1 MYTRS
6 LTYVN
11 KATLDLRGSFKVRLF
26 NMTTLTISQL
36 ARRSGVPAT
45 TLRYY
50 EKVGVIPAA
59 TRSDAGYR
67 LYDDA
72 AVARLA
78 FVQRAKALGIELD
91 DLADLVR
98 LWDGEGCAPVQ
109 ERLRAMVHD
118 QRTATHQRME
128 ELTKLA
134 ADLDAVGASIGDAAC
149 GPDCACLQPVAESAS
164 EPPVVSERLIGAA
177 CTLDATQL
185 RERLREWRELRDRA
199 TSVEPITGGA
209 RVSFSADEPIGAV
222 ADLVALESECCAFYT
237 FTLRV
242 DGPTRQLEINAGA
255 GGEPAVRALLG
266 LEQ

>member
-1 MYTRS
+1 MYTLS

-11 KATLDLRGSFKVRLF
+11 TLDLRRSFKVSLF
-26 NMTTLTISQL
+26 SMTTLTISQL

-72 AVARLA
+72 SVARLA
-78 FVQRAKALGIELD
+78 FVQRAKAVGIELD

-98 LWDGEGCAPVQ
+98 LWDGEECAPVQ

-118 QRTATHQRME
+118 QRTATRQRMD
-128 ELTKLA
+128 ELTSLA

-149 GPDCACLQPVAESAS
+149 GPDCACLQPMARSAP
-164 EPPVVSERLIGAA
+164 ELPVVSERLIGAA